1 MKKYFLV
8 LTLSLITNA
17 AMAQDPAAVRPAA
30 STTAGTTTASAA
42 SAAVTI
48 TANST
53 PIELARAA
61 LAAQGGDKFRNMK
74 SMMLIG
80 TVDLYAPNSTQSI
93 PGKFVMITSGE
104 RVRIE
109 IDARPIVSFKQIYDG
124 QRSYSSLPGV
134 EMPPASKF
142 GPPVLAKLD
151 QPGYTVSDV
160 PNDAVLSEKK
170 KFRRFRIVDSDSNTT
185 DFYIDPSNG
194 HIVAYVI
201 PYNGLM
207 FSTENTKMKEID
219 GVLVPMN
226 FTQRLNMQQGAF
238 FAEYKVKEAKI
249 NAPVGDD
256 VFVIQ

>member
-1 MKKYFLV
+1 MRKV
-8 LTLSLITNA
+8 LLTPSLASVFVLLTAVVSFGQGDPSAKA
-17 AMAQDPAAVRPAA
+17 A
-30 STTAGTTTASAA
+30 GNGN

-48 TANST
+48 TAST
-53 PIELARAA
+53 TPEDLARAA
-61 LAAQGGDKFRNMK
+61 FTAQGGEKFRK
-74 SMMLIG
+74 VQSMVLRG
-80 TVDLYAPNSTQSI
+80 SVELFAPNSTQSI
-93 PGKFVMITSGE
+93 PGGFVIATSGDKL
-104 RVRIE
+104 RIE
-109 IDARPIVSFKQIYDG
+109 IDARPAVSFKQIYDG

-256 VFVIQ
+256 VF

>member
-8 LTLSLITNA
+8 LTLSFIANA

-30 STTAGTTTASAA
+30 STTGATTTASAS
-42 SAAVTI
+42 SATVTI

-53 PIELARAA
+53 PVELARAA

-80 TVDLYAPNSTQSI
+80 TVDLYAPNSTQSL
-93 PGKFVMITSGE
+93 PGKFVMITAGD
-104 RVRIE
+104 RVRLD
-109 IDARPIVSFKQIYDG
+109 IDARPIMSFKQIYDG

-134 EMPPASKF
+134 EIPPASKF
-142 GPPVLAKLD
+142 GPPVLAKFD

-160 PNDAVLSEKK
+160 PSDAVLSEKK
-170 KFRRFRIVDSDSNTT
+170 KFRRFRIVDSDGNTT
-185 DFYIDPSNG
+185 DFYIDPANG

-207 FSTENTKMKEID
+207 FSTENTKTKEID